1 MWEKT
6 FRSIDENRKQREKV
20 SSKKMWLKK
29 LGIQFKLFPLFHC
42 LACSNPDHQ
51 FPLSLI
57 CSLCVL
63 PHFCAVLCLLKIQ
76 LFLNAAPLNARKFL
90 NRTRTKLELLQQ
102 VYGCWK
108 FPLFQG
114 FSGETSLSL
123 LWAQPIASE
132 SCEVI
137 RVSVGNH
144 CLIRLINERKSQ
156 KIGRQR
162 S

>member
-1 MWEKT
+1 MKT
-6 FRSIDENRKQREKV
+6 ENSGEKV

-29 LGIQFKLFPLFHC
+29 LGIQFKLFPLLHRLFY
-42 LACSNPDHQ
+42 SIPDHQ

-63 PHFCAVLCLLKIQ
+63 SHFCTVLCLLKIQ

-90 NRTRTKLELLQQ
+90 NRTKIKQEHLQQ

-108 FPLFQG
+108 FALSQS

-123 LWAQPIASE
+123 LWAQPIASKFG
-132 SCEVI
+132 EVI

-156 KIGRQR
+156 TIGRQR
-162 S
+162 RWAECD